1 MAFISLRR
9 ESEYDKLLFRFFM
22 KIRTLIF
29 LSNNSV
35 VLIVLEWK
43 FYVKMGNEK
52 ENHNSREIKCEEC
65 HEKVFIFISKSIK

>member
-35 VLIVLEWK
+35 VLIVLE
-43 FYVKMGNEK
+43 
-52 ENHNSREIKCEEC
+52 
-65 HEKVFIFISKSIK
+65 